1 MKRQVSPVMMLN
13 VVGSLCVC
21 WGLGSVCSG
30 ENGLCVSEGGGKGG
44 SRKNSEEATAMVQAG
59 DDGSL
64 DQLQT
69 EP

>member
-1 MKRQVSPVMMLN
+1 MC
-13 VVGSLCVC
+13 VGGWGVCAQGRTVCVYQ
-21 WGLGSVCSG
+21 
-30 ENGLCVSEGGGKGG
+30 EGGGKGG